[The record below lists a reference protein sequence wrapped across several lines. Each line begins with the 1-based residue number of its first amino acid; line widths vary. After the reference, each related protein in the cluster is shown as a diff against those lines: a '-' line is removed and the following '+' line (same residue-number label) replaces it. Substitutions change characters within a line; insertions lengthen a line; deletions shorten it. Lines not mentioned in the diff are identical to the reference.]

1 MKVTLIRLGKLH
13 LTFAE
18 GGYAEYAKRLQHYV
32 KFCDELLVV
41 NSKSKEEAAI
51 KKTEAEAI
59 LKKISATDFV
69 VLLDDKGK
77 SFSSEAFAS
86 YIEKLQHQTTSLVFV
101 IGGAYGF
108 DDSVYARANAK
119 LSLSA
124 FTFSHQLVPLIFGE
138 QLYRAFTIIKGEKYH
153 HG

>member
-1 MKVTLIRLGKLH
+1 MKISLIRIGKLH
-13 LTFAE
+13 LEFAQS
-18 GGYAEYAKRLQHYV
+18 GFAEYAKRLQHYT
-32 KFCDELLVV
+32 KFIDELLVV
-41 NSKSKEEAAI
+41 NCKSKEEDFI

-59 LKKISATDFV
+59 LKKISPTDFV

-77 SFSSEAFAS
+77 SFSSEQFAA
-86 YIEKLQHQTTSLVFV
+86 YLEKMQHQTSSLIFV

-108 DDSVYARANAK
+108 DESVYNRANAK

-153 HG
+153 HS

>member
-1 MKVTLIRLGKLH
+1 MKISLIRIGKLH
-13 LTFAE
+13 LEFAQS
-18 GGYAEYAKRLQHYV
+18 GFAEYAKRLQHYT
-32 KFCDELLVV
+32 KFIDELLVV
-41 NSKSKEEAAI
+41 NCKSKEEDFI

-59 LKKISATDFV
+59 LKKISPTDFV

-77 SFSSEAFAS
+77 SFSSEQFAA
-86 YIEKLQHQTTSLVFV
+86 YLEKMQHQTSSLIFV

-108 DDSVYARANAK
+108 DESVYVRANAK

-153 HG
+153 HS

>member
-1 MKVTLIRLGKLH
+1 MKISSIRIGKLH
-13 LTFAE
+13 LDFAQS
-18 GGYAEYAKRLQHYV
+18 GFAEYAKRLQHYS
-32 KFCDELLVV
+32 KFSDELLVV
-41 NSKSKEEAAI
+41 NSKSKEEDAI
-51 KKTEAEAI
+51 KKTEAEVI
-59 LKKISATDFV
+59 LKKILPTDFV

-77 SFSSEAFAS
+77 SYSSEQFAQ
-86 YIEKLQHQTTSLVFV
+86 YLEKLQHQTNHIVFI

>member
-1 MKVTLIRLGKLH
+1 MKTSLIRIGKLH
-13 LTFAE
+13 LDFAQS
-18 GGYAEYAKRLQHYV
+18 GFAEYAKRLQHYT
-32 KFCDELLVV
+32 KFSDELLVV
-41 NSKSKEEAAI
+41 NSKSKAEAAM
-51 KKTEAEAI
+51 KKAEAEAI
-59 LKKISATDFV
+59 LKKISPTDFV
-69 VLLDDKGK
+69 IVLDDKGK
-77 SFSSEAFAS
+77 SYSSETFAQ
-86 YIEKLQHQTTSLVFV
+86 YIEELQMKYAHVVFV
-101 IGGAYGF
+101 VGGAYGF